1 MCHIPFDIS
10 RAAIEYL
17 KMEKKKN
24 ENGYLNLIINV
35 VIPSLILVKLSA
47 DDRLGQVYSLILA
60 LAFPIG
66 YGVYDYIKSK
76 KLNFISALGLISVLL
91 TGGIGLFKLNK
102 DWMVVKETAIPL
114 IIGIA
119 VLISQR
125 TKYPLVRTIL
135 NQVFDLEK
143 IDEEFK
149 KSGHD
154 ELFEKNI
161 KTSGVWLG
169 LTFFISA
176 ALNYIL
182 AVMILKGEPG
192 SVEFNESLGKMTALS
207 FPVISVPMLI
217 MVGVIIFVLV
227 NSIKKYTSLELEDI
241 VKQ

>member
-1 MCHIPFDIS
+1 
-10 RAAIEYL
+10 
-17 KMEKKKN
+17 MENKKKD
-24 ENGYLNLIINV
+24 NGFLNLLINV
-35 VIPSLILVKLSA
+35 VIPSVILVKFSSEKH
-47 DDRLGQVYSLILA
+47 LGQVYSLIIA
-60 LAFPIG
+60 LAFPIS

-76 KLNFISALGLISVLL
+76 KFNFISGLGLFSVLL

-135 NQVFDLEK
+135 DQVFDLEK

-149 KSGHD
+149 KSGH
-154 ELFEKNI
+154 ENLFEKKI
-161 KTSGVWLG
+161 AVSGLWLG
-169 LTFFISA
+169 FTFFVSA
-176 ALNYIL
+176 GLNYIL

-217 MVGVIIFVLV
+217 MVGIIIYILV
-227 NSIKKYTSLELEDI
+227 HSIKKYTSLELEDI

>member
-1 MCHIPFDIS
+1 
-10 RAAIEYL
+10 
-17 KMEKKKN
+17 MENKKKD
-24 ENGYLNLIINV
+24 NGFLNLLINV
-35 VIPSLILVKLSA
+35 VIPSVILVKFSS
-47 DDRLGQVYSLILA
+47 DEHLGQVYSLIIA
-60 LAFPIG
+60 LAFPVC
-66 YGVYDYIKSK
+66 YGLYDYIKSK
-76 KLNFISALGLISVLL
+76 KLNFISALGLFSVLL

-119 VLISQR
+119 VLISQK

-135 NQVFDLEK
+135 DQVFDLEK
-143 IDEEFK
+143 IDQEFK

-154 ELFEKNI
+154 NLFEKKI
-161 KTSGVWLG
+161 ATSGLWLG
-169 LTFFISA
+169 FTFFVSA
-176 ALNYIL
+176 ALNYVL

-217 MVGVIIFVLV
+217 MVGIIIYILV
-227 NSIKKYTSLELEDI
+227 NSIKKYTTLELEDI